1 MEFLKNPTYIYIKK
15 NAVKKDFVAIGN
27 ARGFQRF
34 YESLVFWTISQ
45 IWRYQRSR
53 NSLKPRRGS
62 PNPPS
67 SLGRRGQSR
76 HLGYE
81 DPYVPRAETKRNSA
95 KIPGVKRR

>member
-34 YESLVFWTISQ
+34 YEGFWTISQ